1 MGNKVRAGWLN
12 VRYNESLA
20 MFEPV
25 LQLLKD
31 LRKLAKKSWA
41 RGEPVLYRPWRVS
54 RMEFVNDVGR
64 SAARRPFKANTVTAT
79 FYMMD
84 SNQVGCTLGE
94 LNVGQGFAYDA
105 SLDLQ
110 TDAEIENAPE
120 EMRKLYM
127 RLDETPSGKI
137 RAMSFEDG
145 GIVELEKRMPVEPVT
160 LSILAGSWL

>member
-25 LQLLKD
+25 LQLLKN
-31 LRKLAKKSWA
+31 LRKLGKKSRS

-54 RMEFVNDVGR
+54 RMEFVTGTGGSVEKR
-64 SAARRPFKANTVTAT
+64 TFQANTMTAT

-84 SNQVGCTLGE
+84 SHQVGCTIGE

-105 SLDLQ
+105 TIDVRADQLEDF
-110 TDAEIENAPE
+110 DAE
-120 EMRKLYM
+120 EMRRLYM
-127 RLDETPSGKI
+127 RLDETPDGKI

-145 GIVELEKRMPVEPVT
+145 GIVELDKRMPVEPVT

>member
-25 LQLLKD
+25 LQLLKN
-31 LRKLAKKSWA
+31 LRKLGKKSRA

-54 RMEFVNDVGR
+54 RMEFVNGAGGSVEK
-64 SAARRPFKANTVTAT
+64 RPFKANTVTAT

-84 SNQVGCTLGE
+84 GHQVGCTLGE
-94 LNVGQGFAYDA
+94 LSVGQGFAHDTSNDVLADQLEDYDA
-105 SLDLQ
+105 
-110 TDAEIENAPE
+110 E
-120 EMRKLYM
+120 EMRRLYM
-127 RLDETPSGKI
+127 RLDETPDGKI

>member
-31 LRKLAKKSWA
+31 FRKLCKKSC
-41 RGEPVLYRPWRVS
+41 ESVLCQPWRVS

>member
-31 LRKLAKKSWA
+31 LRKIGKKSWA

-127 RLDETPSGKI
+127 RLDETPAGKI